1 MQTIVEAIADSIM
14 SVPSTPM
21 LLKYKPMT
29 ATNGNDRRM

>member
-14 SVPSTPM
+14 SVPNTSM
-21 LLKYKPMT
+21 LLMYKPMT